1 MLFEIALL
9 SAVVVYIIATLM
21 LCVFGVNLLA
31 MAFRVLRKGPVQQP
45 ASTRRLEDD
54 ELPLVT
60 VQLPV
65 YNELYVARRVI
76 DAVAEFDYPAEKL
89 QIQVL
94 DDSTDETS
102 LIVADAVRD
111 VAARGLT
118 IEHIQRID
126 RVGFKAGA
134 LAAGLET
141 ATGEYVAVFDAD
153 FVPPVDYL
161 RRALPCFDL
170 EHDPEQNVAFVQ
182 ARWGHVNREY
192 SWLTK
197 LQALAIDGHFLVEQ
211 AARGEAGY
219 WFNFN
224 GTAGIWRVA
233 AIADAGGW
241 KADTLTEDL
250 DLSYRAHLRG
260 WRAQFVEDLVV
271 PGEVPAQLTGYR
283 RQQHRWARGSIECA
297 FRLLPSVW
305 RTKEPFMVKVQ
316 ATLHLSAYFI
326 HLLLVL
332 LVLLYPFM
340 VRASQEFGQLSTLFG
355 AGYLLALTSLAPTL
369 FFIVGS
375 HRNGRKWTKDV
386 PRILAI
392 TVFGAGMMANTARA
406 ALQIFTHKNP
416 AFERTAKFGLEEEA
430 AEASWTTKRYQLA
443 PDKIVFVELA
453 LGFYSVWSA
462 WIAWNSFNPGIFI
475 FASIFGLGL
484 LTVASTSI
492 LHNIRL
498 RAARGRR
505 ERTVRAEQES
515 IEALPVL

>member
-1 MLFEIALL
+1 MIFDIALI
-9 SAVVVYIIATLM
+9 SAVVIYIIATVL
-21 LCVFGVNLLA
+21 LCIFGLNLLA
-31 MAFRVLRKGPVQQP
+31 MSIRAFRRGMVETDQTPERVD
-45 ASTRRLEDD
+45 DD

-76 DAVAEFDYPAEKL
+76 EAVAEFDYPVEKL

-102 LIVADAVRD
+102 LIVANAVSD
-111 VAARGLT
+111 VAARGIM
-118 IEHIQRID
+118 IEHIQRTD

-134 LAAGLET
+134 LGAGLET
-141 ATGEYVAVFDAD
+141 ATGEYVSVFDAD
-153 FVPPVDYL
+153 FVPPADYL
-161 RRALPCFDL
+161 RRALPHFDA
-170 EHDPEQNVAFVQ
+170 DNVAFVQ
-182 ARWGHVNREY
+182 ARWGHVNRDY

-224 GTAGIWRVA
+224 GTAGIWRVD

-260 WRAQFVEDLVV
+260 WRARFVEDLVV

-283 RQQHRWARGSIECA
+283 RQQHRWARGSIHCA
-297 FRLLPSVW
+297 GRLLPQVW
-305 RTKEPFMVKVQ
+305 RSGEPFMVRAQ

-332 LVLLYPFM
+332 LVLLYPVM
-340 VRASQEFGQLSTLFG
+340 VRASAEFGRLSTLFG

-375 HRNGRKWTKDV
+375 HRNGRRWVRDL

-392 TVFGAGMMANTARA
+392 TVFGAGMMVNTARA
-406 ALQIFTHKNP
+406 ALQMFTHPNP
-416 AFERTAKFGLEEEA
+416 AFERTAKFGLAGGADETP
-430 AEASWTTKRYQLA
+430 SWTTKRYQLA
-443 PDKIVFVELA
+443 PDKIVFAELA
-453 LGFYSVWSA
+453 LGGYSMWSA
-462 WIAWNSFNPGIFI
+462 YLAWAQGNPGIFI
-475 FASIFGLGL
+475 FAFIFGAGL
-484 LTVASTSI
+484 LTVALTSI
-492 LHNIRL
+492 LHNVRL

-505 ERTVRAEQES
+505 ARTLRDERES
-515 IEALPVL
+515 IEALPAL